1 MKQYG
6 YFQNDGQEFVIT
18 ERDIPRHWYNYLWND
33 EYVTFTSQVGFGE
46 GLAQDDMGRRI
57 KLVKNRNLYVID
69 AQDGEWWTAN
79 GLPIERPYTGYAC
92 VHGQGYSTIRQT
104 YKGIATE
111 YTIFVPETGRCE
123 VYSLAVTNQRDTAST
138 LKLIQYL
145 ATDLDGA
152 YVPQAYNVCSG
163 GYEKEAAAVYGKCYS
178 PFGTGE
184 RRQVLGYLTC
194 DQEPTAYDAQK
205 NAFIGTYG
213 AEIAPKAVLGGGCTN
228 SDCIAEKL
236 CLALEKQVTVEPG
249 QTLCLHFMAG
259 VEYDVCGIQKARRRI
274 FQEIGVEA
282 ALESL
287 IKTRLDQI
295 KNVQIHTPNENL
307 DRLLN
312 YGLKHQAN
320 MGSRWARVRHNGYR
334 DLTSDC
340 ECFGAVNPLLA
351 WERIKRVLSYQYSN
365 GYAPRTFL
373 DGEIRDNNFA
383 DNTVWLTFTV
393 YTLVK
398 EIGDLRLLDEEV
410 AFNDGTVATV
420 YEHIKRSVEFLWNFR
435 GLHGLV
441 KVWGGDWNDGLN
453 AAGLKGRGVSVWLS
467 IAWYRANSQFAE
479 IAAWKGRNADEQ
491 AAKARG
497 EEMRQIVDEF
507 GWDGEYYLCA
517 YTDEDEKLGS
527 SSCEEGRIYLI
538 PQLWSVLSGIAIDGK
553 EQKAMA
559 AVDRYLDTELGSL
572 VSYPPYST
580 YYSNI
585 GDMTQKPPGVHENGG
600 VYLHPMAWKLA
611 VECMLKRNEKVEAD
625 LDKILPFD
633 KLCEPYVMCNSYFP
647 QITGY
652 RYKTAGQSWRTA
664 SGSWLLKSVLQFILG
679 LQPELAGLRLDPC
692 LPPSWT
698 VCRVDRV
705 FREAVYHITY
715 RQEGSAERKTVAE
728 IKVDGTVHDSDIL
741 PYEKGREYK
750 VDVVLR

>member
-1 MKQYG
+1 MMSAAY
-6 YFQNDGQEFVIT
+6 
-18 ERDIPRHWYNYLWND
+18 
-33 EYVTFTSQVGFGE
+33 
-46 GLAQDDMGRRI
+46 RRP
-57 KLVKNRNLYVID
+57 
-69 AQDGEWWTAN
+69 A
-79 GLPIERPYTGYAC
+79 
-92 VHGQGYSTIRQT
+92 S
-104 YKGIATE
+104 
-111 YTIFVPETGRCE
+111 
-123 VYSLAVTNQRDTAST
+123 VYS
-138 LKLIQYL
+138 
-145 ATDLDGA
+145 
-152 YVPQAYNVCSG
+152 
-163 GYEKEAAAVYGKCYS
+163 
-178 PFGTGE
+178 
-184 RRQVLGYLTC
+184 RR
-194 DQEPTAYDAQK
+194 PAW
-205 NAFIGTYG
+205 
-213 AEIAPKAVLGGGCTN
+213 
-228 SDCIAEKL
+228 
-236 CLALEKQVTVEPG
+236 
-249 QTLCLHFMAG
+249 
-259 VEYDVCGIQKARRRI
+259 
-274 FQEIGVEA
+274 EA

-287 IKTRLDQI
+287 IKTRLEQI
-295 KNVQIHTPNENL
+295 ESVQIHTPNENL

-340 ECFGAVNPLLA
+340 ECFGAVNPRLA

-398 EIGDLRLLDEEV
+398 EMGDLRLLDEEV

-420 YEHIKRSVEFLWNFR
+420 YDHIKRSVEFLWNFR

-479 IAAWKGRNADEQ
+479 IAAWKGQSADEQ

-497 EEMRQIVDEF
+497 EEMRRIVDEF

-527 SSCEEGRIYLI
+527 SSCQEGKIYLI
-538 PQLWSVLSGIAIDGK
+538 PQLWSVLSGIAMDGK

-652 RYKTAGQSWRTA
+652 RYRTAGQSWRTA

-692 LPPSWT
+692 LPPLGRSAVLTGSSARRSITSRTARRAARREKPLRRLKSTGRSTIRISFPAKRGGSIKSTW
-698 VCRVDRV
+698 CCDRGCLCSK
-705 FREAVYHITY
+705 EK
-715 RQEGSAERKTVAE
+715 SAGFLYGFGAFSLLASGVK
-728 IKVDGTVHDSDIL
+728 I
-741 PYEKGREYK
+741 
-750 VDVVLR
+750 